1 MRHNTAWLALAVAAA
16 ATTGGVHAQSAA
28 SSSSAWASS
37 SAGQSGSSS
46 VAANS
51 SASATS
57 SATSPASTNTG
68 SNPLIP
74 TTISPKCQSFL
85 GYLNADPSVSS
96 CTSPLLSALSSFQPS
111 SSTSSYAASSS
122 EVSTA
127 LSNLCSAS
135 SCDDGTMRSLLTQFN
150 GNCSVELEAKNDV
163 VLGSYDAL
171 YVLTPLRDAV
181 CAQDGSGA
189 YCLMDITSGS
199 MPTTSTSSN
208 VTAVTDSMASTVSGS
223 ASGTAS
229 SSAPSSSASLVVTS
243 FNSTSLNG
251 TKLVTLATTS
261 TDGYQIDPP
270 APGSLYIQIT
280 KVARRLL
287 RRQNSVAST
296 GVWSSSSKPWSASS
310 SYAASASGSGS
321 SSAASIYPSSSSSTS
336 SNSTS
341 SNATSSNSTD
351 STSTNAASPNS
362 YSLPSVLPNSETWR
376 TSSLPFL
383 FLSPNMSSTV
393 VCSSCTKSILSSY
406 VAWESRQPY
415 ALGLANSPML
425 GSQGTLWT
433 GVGDKCGSG
442 FLEAIAKQAGQSN
455 LTGGV
460 ARTAGGA
467 AAMTLAALVV
477 AAVALLA

>member
-1 MRHNTAWLALAVAAA
+1 MRHNKAWLALAVAAA
-16 ATTGGVHAQSAA
+16 ATTGRVRAQSAA
-28 SSSSAWASS
+28 SSSSAWASG
-37 SAGQSGSSS
+37 SAEQAGSSS
-46 VAANS
+46 VAANA

-57 SATSPASTNTG
+57 SATSPASTNAG

-111 SSTSSYAASSS
+111 STSSYAASSS

-127 LSNLCSAS
+127 LSDLCSAS

-150 GNCSVELEAKNDV
+150 GNCSAELQAKNDV

-171 YVLTPLRDAV
+171 YVLTPLRDAI
-181 CAQDGSGA
+181 CAQDGSGT

-199 MPTTSTSSN
+199 MPTTSTGSN
-208 VTAVTDSMASTVSGS
+208 ATAVVDSMASTVSGS

-229 SSAPSSSASLVVTS
+229 SSVPSPSASLIVTNV
-243 FNSTSLNG
+243 NSTSLNG

-261 TDGYQIDPP
+261 TDGYQINPP

-296 GVWSSSSKPWSASS
+296 SAWSSSSKPWSASS
-310 SYAASASGSGS
+310 SYAAAASGSGS
-321 SSAASIYPSSSSSTS
+321 SSAAATYPSSSNSTS

-341 SNATSSNSTD
+341 SDSTGSASTD
-351 STSTNAASPNS
+351 SASPNS

-393 VCSSCTKSILSSY
+393 VCSSCTKLILSSY

-467 AAMTLAALVV
+467 AAMTLTALVV

>member
-1 MRHNTAWLALAVAAA
+1 MRHNKAWLALAVAAA
-16 ATTGGVHAQSAA
+16 ATTGGVRAQSAA
-28 SSSSAWASS
+28 SSSSAWASG
-37 SAGQSGSSS
+37 SAEQAGSSS
-46 VAANS
+46 VAANA

-57 SATSPASTNTG
+57 SATSPASTNVG

-111 SSTSSYAASSS
+111 STSSYAASSS
-122 EVSTA
+122 DVSTA

-150 GNCSVELEAKNDV
+150 GNCSAELQAKNDV

-181 CAQDGSGA
+181 CAQDGSGT
-189 YCLMDITSGS
+189 YCLMDITTGS
-199 MPTTSTSSN
+199 MPTTSTGSN
-208 VTAVTDSMASTVSGS
+208 ATAVADSMASTVSGS
-223 ASGTAS
+223 ASGAAS
-229 SSAPSSSASLVVTS
+229 SSVPSPSASLVVTNG
-243 FNSTSLNG
+243 NSTSLNG
-251 TKLVTLATTS
+251 TKLVTLATAS
-261 TDGYQIDPP
+261 TDGYQINPP

-296 GVWSSSSKPWSASS
+296 SAWSSSSKPWSASS
-310 SYAASASGSGS
+310 SYAASASGSAS
-321 SSAASIYPSSSSSTS
+321 SSAAATYPSSSNSTS

-341 SNATSSNSTD
+341 SDSTD
-351 STSTNAASPNS
+351 SASTDSASPNS

-467 AAMTLAALVV
+467 AAMTLTALVV